1 MLGLEAR
8 ANRLGGQQ
16 RLPVKSM
23 MLKTAALCL
32 LALSL
37 TACVMVR
44 AVDYSFNAPE
54 HEELIVAGHCYGVDD
69 WPDDRLLITDCGG
82 YVNLLISTISL
93 GLAQS
98 DAAVTARYLEAAL
111 RYLGRTQQ
119 PCHAVRTEDLG
130 GRIFEVFYRCGKQS

>member
-1 MLGLEAR
+1 MLGLKVR
-8 ANRLGGQQ
+8 VNRLGGQQ
-16 RLPVKSM
+16 RLSVKRL

-37 TACVMVR
+37 TACVVFR

-69 WPDDRLLITDCGG
+69 WSGDRLLVTDCGG

-93 GLAQS
+93 GLSQS
-98 DAAVTARYLEAAL
+98 DAAMTARYLEAAL
-111 RYLGRTQQ
+111 SYLDRTQQ

-130 GRIFEVFYRCGKQS
+130 GRIFEVFYRCGV

>member
-1 MLGLEAR
+1 MLGLKVR
-8 ANRLGGQQ
+8 VNRLGGRQ
-16 RLPVKSM
+16 RLSVKRL

-37 TACVMVR
+37 TACVVVR

-54 HEELIVAGHCYGVDD
+54 HEELVVAGHCYGVDD
-69 WPDDRLLITDCGG
+69 WSGDRLLITDCGG

-93 GLAQS
+93 GLTQS

-111 RYLGRTQQ
+111 SYLGRTQQ
-119 PCHAVRTEDLG
+119 TFHVVRMEDLG
-130 GRIFEVFYRCGKQS
+130 GRIFEVFYRCGV

>member
-1 MLGLEAR
+1 MLGLKVR
-8 ANRLGGQQ
+8 VNRLGGRQ
-16 RLPVKSM
+16 RLSVKRL

-37 TACVMVR
+37 TACVVVR

-54 HEELIVAGHCYGVDD
+54 HEELVVAGHCYGVDD
-69 WPDDRLLITDCGG
+69 WPGDRLLITDCGG

-93 GLAQS
+93 GLTQS

-111 RYLGRTQQ
+111 SYLGRTQQ
-119 PCHAVRTEDLG
+119 TFHVVRMEDLG
-130 GRIFEVFYRCGKQS
+130 GRIFEVFYRCGV

>member
-1 MLGLEAR
+1 MLGLKVR
-8 ANRLGGQQ
+8 VNRLGGQQ
-16 RLPVKSM
+16 RLSVKSM

-37 TACVMVR
+37 TACVVVR

-69 WPDDRLLITDCGG
+69 WPGDRLLITDCGG

-111 RYLGRTQQ
+111 SYLGRMQQ
-119 PCHAVRTEDLG
+119 TCHVVRMEDLG
-130 GRIFEVFYRCGKQS
+130 GRIFEVFYRCGV